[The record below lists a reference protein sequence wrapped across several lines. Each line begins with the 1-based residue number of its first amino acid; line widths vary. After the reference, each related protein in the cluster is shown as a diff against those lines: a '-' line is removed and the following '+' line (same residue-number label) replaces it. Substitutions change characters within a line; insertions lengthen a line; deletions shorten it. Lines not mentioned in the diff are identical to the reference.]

1 MISVQK
7 PITGMESTETDAP
20 EGETRI
26 DLVIRTSRIY
36 RQVEAQWKQSH
47 HHGSIDDPAAQLL
60 FALRHMST
68 SSELVLAEG
77 C

>member
-47 HHGSIDDPAAQLL
+47 HHGSIDDPALL
-60 FALRHMST
+60 H
-68 SSELVLAEG
+68 SSQIAVLG
-77 C
+77 GKS